1 MVSRNRAPAIL
12 AHACIDPWRSSFA
25 FGTAV
30 IVGFL
35 LARQYDTRHIYREGD
50 ESDVHAGHVQAGLRT
65 LRGRSPDQR
74 LPPASALLAG
84 RRLCRERLVVGHSQ
98 ASGPVGSREGRRGVH
113 VGGVFGS
120 VGFWIAQST

>member
-35 LARQYDTRHIYREGD
+35 LARQYDTRHIHREGD

-84 RRLCRERLVVGHSQ
+84 VVFV
-98 ASGPVGSREGRRGVH
+98 ASDSWSAILKHQGQWDH
-113 VGGVFGS
+113 VK
-120 VGFWIAQST
+120 AAA